1 MQSRKLPSGKQEV
14 DKVEKSREEN
24 LLLVRL
30 SDGDDLEDALKKA
43 LAEEKIDSG
52 VVIGGVG
59 MVRDAALSFYVGK
72 GEYETIPI
80 HQAAE
85 LCALSGNVSTMGG
98 ETVIHLHATVATRGG
113 TAVAGHFSGGKVN
126 MTAEIAIMATPQ
138 KLKRESDPKTG
149 LRLLRF
155 E

>member
-1 MQSRKLPSGKQEV
+1 M
-14 DKVEKSREEN
+14 EKSRAEN
-24 LLLVRL
+24 LLLIRL
-30 SDGDDLEDALKKA
+30 SDGEDLEGSLKQALK
-43 LAEEKIDSG
+43 EEKIHSG

-72 GEYETIPI
+72 GEYETVPI
-80 HQAAE
+80 QQPAE

-98 ETVIHLHATVATRGG
+98 ELVLHLHATVAKQGG
-113 TAVAGHFSGGKVN
+113 AAVAGHFSGGKVN
-126 MTAEIAIMATPQ
+126 MTAEIAIMVTPQ
-138 KLKRESDPKTG
+138 NLTRESDPETG

>member
-1 MQSRKLPSGKQEV
+1 M
-14 DKVEKSREEN
+14 EKSRKEN

-30 SDGDDLEDALKKA
+30 SDGDDLEGSLRKA
-43 LAEEKIDSG
+43 LSEENVDSG

-72 GEYETIPI
+72 GQYETVPI
-80 HQAAE
+80 HEPAE
-85 LCALSGNVSTMGG
+85 LCALSGNISTMGG
-98 ETVIHLHATVATRGG
+98 EIVIHLHATVARQGG
-113 TAVAGHFSGGKVN
+113 TAFAGHFSGGKVN

-138 KLKRESDPKTG
+138 KLIRESDPETG